1 MKKID
6 VIILMCYGKDAL
18 EQNFEI
24 EVKGVLYTAWMIE
37 NIETKEEL
45 EEMFTKK
52 QIIDIYESGI

>member
-6 VIILMCYGKDAL
+6 VILMCYGKDAL

-24 EVKGVLYTAWMIE
+24 KEKGILYTAWMIE
-37 NIETKEEL
+37 GIETKEEL
-45 EEMFTKK
+45 EEKYSKK

>member
-6 VIILMCYGKDAL
+6 VILMCYGKDAL

-24 EVKGVLYTAWMIE
+24 EVKGVLYTALLIE
-37 NIETKEEL
+37 GIETKKEL
-45 EEMFTKK
+45 EEKYSKK

>member
-6 VIILMCYGKDAL
+6 VILMCYGKHAL

-24 EVKGVLYTAWMIE
+24 EIRGVLYTAWMVE

-45 EEMFTKK
+45 EKIFTRKE
-52 QIIDIYESGI
+52 IVAIYESGI